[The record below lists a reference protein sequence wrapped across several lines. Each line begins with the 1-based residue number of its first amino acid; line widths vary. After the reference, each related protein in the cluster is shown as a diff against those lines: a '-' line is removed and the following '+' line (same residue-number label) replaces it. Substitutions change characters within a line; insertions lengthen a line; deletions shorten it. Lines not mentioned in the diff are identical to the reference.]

1 MLLIPG
7 YQPASSAG
15 RETPNKI
22 RRKRKN
28 SMKSS
33 TSAFLIGAVVCA
45 TAFIIAACG
54 GAGTNTAANTAANKS
69 NTAVATNTAPA
80 NTTAANTT
88 AKTETAPAGD
98 SVGVA
103 ECDEYI
109 KKYEACLTK
118 IAAKNPQLE
127 GPYKTAFETARQGYK
142 AAAATPQG
150 KAALASTCKTALDN
164 AKSSLSQFACE
175 W

>member
-1 MLLIPG
+1 
-7 YQPASSAG
+7 
-15 RETPNKI
+15 
-22 RRKRKN
+22 
-28 SMKSS
+28 MKSS

-54 GAGTNTAANTAANKS
+54 GAATNTAANTAANKS

-80 NTTAANTT
+80 NTTA
-88 AKTETAPAGD
+88 KTDVAPAGD

-118 IAAKNPQLE
+118 IASKAPQAEPAL
-127 GPYKTAFETARQGYK
+127 KTAFEAQRNGFKTA
-142 AAAATPQG
+142 ASTPQG
-150 KAALASTCKTALDN
+150 KATLATACKQAIDTAKASTSAY
-164 AKSSLSQFACE
+164 ACE

>member
-1 MLLIPG
+1 
-7 YQPASSAG
+7 
-15 RETPNKI
+15 
-22 RRKRKN
+22 
-28 SMKSS
+28 MKSS

-80 NTTAANTT
+80 NTTA
-88 AKTETAPAGD
+88 KTDVAPAGD

-118 IAAKNPQLE
+118 IAAKNPQVE
-127 GPYKTAFETARQGYK
+127 GPMKTAFEAQRNGFKTA
-142 AAAATPQG
+142 ASTPQG
-150 KAALASTCKTALDN
+150 KATLATACKQAIDTAKASTSAY
-164 AKSSLSQFACE
+164 ACE